1 MVQNAVNVSVLLV
14 VVLNSSRGK
23 GFNDLA
29 CFNFILIFGFVL
41 GLASLG
47 LLVAYEGSTSLLV
60 VADEGQASGK
70 GSNGV
75 TLDEV
80 PLRRSYRVKPGS
92 PVSVTD
98 SRGSESNHLDIVKN
112 AGVSN
117 VDIAEAGQ
125 GTTKTDT
132 GDDKSASVDGLP
144 EPTEHIGSDG
154 VPHPV
159 EFPLHLATLGSL
171 FVLGLNIII
180 NLPG

>member
-14 VVLNSSRGK
+14 VVLNSGRGK

-47 LLVAYEGSTSLLV
+47 LLVANEGSTGLLV

-70 GSNGV
+70 GGNGV

-80 PLRRSYRVKPGS
+80 PLRRSYGVEPGS
-92 PVSVTD
+92 PVSVSY
-98 SRGSESNHLDIVKN
+98 SRGSESNHLDILEN

-125 GTTKTDT
+125 GTT
-132 GDDKSASVDGLP
+132 
-144 EPTEHIGSDG
+144 
-154 VPHPV
+154 
-159 EFPLHLATLGSL
+159 
-171 FVLGLNIII
+171 
-180 NLPG
+180 